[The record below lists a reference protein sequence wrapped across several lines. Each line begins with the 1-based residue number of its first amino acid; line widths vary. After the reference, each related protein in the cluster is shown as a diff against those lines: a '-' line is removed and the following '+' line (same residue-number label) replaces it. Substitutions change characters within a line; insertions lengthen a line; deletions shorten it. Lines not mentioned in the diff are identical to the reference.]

1 MTTNDN
7 RATVSAASPGVER
20 LTELSSEQRK
30 TLAGLECQGSGKT
43 LAGLECLGSGKLWR
57 DLSAW
62 AAGGGSLLV
71 WWTRGDGRGQG
82 VVTSLV
88 TSRKGKAWVRPS
100 EEPVV
105 LTKGKRTR
113 GNVKTIGGS
122 VGICYRDMKRRRF

>member
-1 MTTNDN
+1 MTTHDN
-7 RATVSAASPGVER
+7 RATVSAASPGWSGSR
-20 LTELSSEQRK
+20 SCPASGGT

-71 WWTRGDGRGQG
+71 WWTRGDGRGQR

-105 LTKGKRTR
+105 LTKGERTR